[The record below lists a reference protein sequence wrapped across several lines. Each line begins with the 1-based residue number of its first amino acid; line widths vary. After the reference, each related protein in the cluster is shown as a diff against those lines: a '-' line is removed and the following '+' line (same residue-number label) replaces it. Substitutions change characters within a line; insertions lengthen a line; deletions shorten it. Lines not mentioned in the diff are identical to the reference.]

1 MSQFLNTADIIR
13 SIAKWKKHLI
23 IIGVISLVA
32 SVIFSGPFFIKPRFK
47 SYAVV
52 YPSNLISY
60 SNESPTEQM
69 LQLFQSSEIRR
80 RIIEVFQLKK
90 HYQIDTVNNAH
101 QLTDVI
107 KAYEENVSIKQTE
120 YESVQITALDE
131 DPKTASD
138 MVDSIIT
145 YFNKTTRDLQREK
158 SQEVVVIY
166 QNLFQDK
173 KRELDSLDALLK
185 EYRTKYGLLDYQE
198 QTKELSRAYYNGK
211 NNSAKELLDAL
222 AAHGGEFSAM
232 SDKMDNGL
240 LAYAKLQFEYENA
253 LKDVSKVL
261 TYSNTV
267 TKPIPADKKS
277 TPIRWLIVMVS
288 VVSSL
293 FVGFLVLL
301 FMDSAR
307 SSGLSKR

>member
-13 SIAKWKKHLI
+13 SVAKWKKHLI
-23 IIGVISLVA
+23 IIGVLSLVA

-80 RIIEVFQLKK
+80 KVIEVFQLKK
-90 HYQIDTVNNAH
+90 HYEIDTVNNAH

-107 KAYEENVSIKQTE
+107 RAYEENVSIKQTE
-120 YESVQITALDE
+120 YESVQITVLDE
-131 DPKTASD
+131 DPKTASQI
-138 MVDSIIT
+138 VDSIIT
-145 YFNKTTRDLQREK
+145 YFNKTTRELQREK

-173 KRELDSLDALLK
+173 KKELDSLDALLK
-185 EYRTKYGLLDYQE
+185 DYRTKYGLLDYQE

-211 NNSAKELLDAL
+211 NSSAKEVLDAL

-301 FMDSAR
+301 FMDSAK